1 MALRWGLIGCGD
13 IVRKRVAAALRD
25 AQGRALVSVSRGDE
39 SRLEACKQE
48 VGAAKSFSDWREQ
61 VADADIDAVYVA
73 TPVSQHAEQTIAAAA
88 AGKHVLCEK
97 PMALDAASCD
107 RMIEACRQNG
117 VRLGVAY
124 YRRFYPVIDRIQ
136 ALIADGAV
144 GRVVLAEIRA
154 FERFNPGPG
163 EPRAWFLDPAQ
174 AGGGP
179 LMDFGSHRLEVFLNL
194 LGRFEVADAEIEKL
208 AFERAVEDTALLRLR
223 FDSGARGVLLVSHA
237 PIEPQDTL
245 DLYGT
250 EGSLH
255 VNVLNGGDL
264 RIVTAD
270 GERRESHPPHQNFH
284 QPLVRDFIQAVE
296 AGREPTVDGAV
307 GREVQRLLEQAYRR

>member
-25 AQGRALVSVSRGDE
+25 SPGSELVSVSRGDA
-39 SRLEACKQE
+39 SRLEACQQE

-61 VADADIDAVYVA
+61 IADADIDAVYIA
-73 TPVSQHAEQTIAAAA
+73 TPVSQHAEQTIAAAE

-97 PMALDAASCD
+97 PMALHTASCD
-107 RMIEACRQNG
+107 RMIKACRQNG

-124 YRRFYPVIDRIQ
+124 YRRFYPVLNRIR
-136 ALIADGAV
+136 ALLAAGTIGS
-144 GRVVLAEIRA
+144 VVLTEIRA
-154 FERFNPGPG
+154 FERFNPQPG

-179 LMDFGSHRLEVFLNL
+179 LMDFGSHRLEVFRNL
-194 LGRFEVADAEIEKL
+194 LGRFEVADSEIENL
-208 AFERAVEDTALLRLR
+208 AFDRAVEDTALLRLR
-223 FDSGARGVLLVSHA
+223 FDSGARGLLLVSHA

-264 RIVTAD
+264 RVVTAE
-270 GERRESHPPHQNFH
+270 GERRESHPPHANLH
-284 QPLVRDFIQAVE
+284 LPLVQDFVEAVE
-296 AGREPTVDGAV
+296 AGREPTVNGAV
-307 GREVQRLLEQAYRR
+307 GRDVQRLLEQAYRP